1 MRIMN
6 TLNGLLKVLCLLA
19 LVLVAGSCKRTKD
32 DILGPK
38 QVTAKDGFKILSY
51 KDNNY
56 NSLTGAKITI
66 LNKQIFFNAIERRY
80 TIDAT
85 FNQEVT
91 WYLTIEQP
99 ITGAKWK
106 VQGTSSKID
115 SSTFQW
121 RGESSNF
128 IFFNGGYVTDSIKVT
143 LSFLGTDFTST
154 STMRYRATS
163 GGSGKYKEYYA
174 TMGRNMILV
183 DNFDNGSQYDGST
196 EWTDSRL
203 KQEFFDAVDGTV
215 ILENSY
221 DHFIDGSRSFH
232 MKGRDSNKNA
242 YIGGVNT
249 FSLSSLC
256 SRTLG
261 AEKNLMDES
270 DPNELYVNF
279 YLYGVVNQSAVQVK
293 VYEIDNTDNFKP
305 DNATF
310 VYDGD
315 AQKYNDAWTYDI
327 VVNWTGWKLVSLR
340 YKDFKRANDPNYGGN
355 GNGVL
360 EPLKVTGLAIT
371 LTSQDAY
378 PDGEVYIDYVN
389 FTSGGPFIP

>member
-1 MRIMN
+1 MN
-6 TLNGLLKVLCLLA
+6 NIKGILNVLSLMALLMV
-19 LVLVAGSCKRTKD
+19 VQSCKRNND
-32 DILGPK
+32 EYVGPK
-38 QVTAKDGFKILSY
+38 QVEAKDGFAILSY
-51 KDNNY
+51 SDNNY
-56 NSLTGAKITI
+56 NSNTGVKTAVT
-66 LNKQIFFNAIERRY
+66 LRQIFFNALERRY
-80 TIDAT
+80 VVDAK

-99 ITGAKWK
+99 KTGAQWK
-106 VQGTSSKID
+106 TQGTSNKID

-121 RGESSNF
+121 RGQSSNN
-128 IFFNGGYVTDSIKVT
+128 IFFNGGFLFDSVYVT
-143 LSFLGTDFTST
+143 LSFLGTEFKHVSPL
-154 STMRYRATS
+154 RYRANA
-163 GGSGKYKEYYA
+163 GGAGRYKEYYA
-174 TMGRNMILV
+174 SMGRNMILV

-221 DHFIDGSRSFH
+221 DHYIDGTRSFR
-232 MKGRDSNKNA
+232 MKGTDYNKNA

-256 SRTLG
+256 SRTPG
-261 AEKNLMDES
+261 AKKNLMDES

-279 YLYGVVNQSAVQVK
+279 FLYGVVNQSAVQVK
-293 VYEIDNTDNFKP
+293 VYEIDNTDNFRP
-305 DNATF
+305 DNTTF

-340 YKDFKRANDPNYGGN
+340 YKDFKRANDPNFGGN

-371 LTSQDAY
+371 LTSQEAY
-378 PDGEVYIDYVN
+378 PNGEVYIDYVN